1 MHTPPEFVVEEIFA
15 LGTHGTF
22 VLVRLLSDDA
32 SFVLSENPRLGEV
45 QLMRWVEVPSR
56 FDADGQPVLNCFVFQ
71 LKSPEDESRLQVG
84 QRVVLE

>member
-1 MHTPPEFVVEEIFA
+1 MHTPPEFVIEEIFA

-22 VLVRLLSDDA
+22 VLVRLSTGNA
-32 SFVLSENPRLGEV
+32 SFDLSENPRLGDV
-45 QLMRWVEVPSR
+45 PLMRWVEIPSR

-84 QRVVLE
+84 QLVVLE